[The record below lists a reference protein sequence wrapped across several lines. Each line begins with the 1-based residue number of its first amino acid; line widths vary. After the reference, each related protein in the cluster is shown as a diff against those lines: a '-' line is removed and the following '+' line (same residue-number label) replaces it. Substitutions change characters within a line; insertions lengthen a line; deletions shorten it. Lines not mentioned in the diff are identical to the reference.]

1 MKCLLDT
8 HYLIW
13 IVTNAGRLKKF
24 PWLERYA
31 PWGIS
36 PVTFLEIQLLAES
49 GRLKS
54 RSVEFIE
61 AVKTDTRFVLD
72 DVAASVL
79 FQKALSLGWTR
90 DPFDRLLV
98 AHSLAR
104 RVPLCTT
111 DSMIQEHHTLIVPE
125 LR

>member
-1 MKCLLDT
+1 
-8 HYLIW
+8 
-13 IVTNAGRLKKF
+13 
-24 PWLERYA
+24 
-31 PWGIS
+31 
-36 PVTFLEIQLLAES
+36 
-49 GRLKS
+49 
-54 RSVEFIE
+54 
-61 AVKTDTRFVLD
+61 VKTDTRFVLD

>member
-13 IVTNAGRLKKF
+13 IVTNARRLKQF
-24 PWLERYA
+24 PWLQRYA

-36 PVTFLEIQLLAES
+36 PVNFLDVQLLAES
-49 GRLKS
+49 GKLNS
-54 RSVEFIE
+54 RPSEFIE
-61 AVKTDTRFVLD
+61 AVKADPRFVLD
-72 DVAASVL
+72 DVSALVL
-79 FQKALSLGWTR
+79 FQKALDLGWTR
-90 DPFDRLLV
+90 DPFDRLLA

-111 DSMIQEHHTLIVPE
+111 DAEIQEHHTLIVPE

>member
-24 PWLERYA
+24 LWLERYA

-54 RSVEFIE
+54 RPLEFIE
-61 AVKTDTRFVLD
+61 AVKADTRFVVD

-79 FQKALSLGWTR
+79 FQRALSLGWTR
-90 DPFDRLLV
+90 DPFDRLLA